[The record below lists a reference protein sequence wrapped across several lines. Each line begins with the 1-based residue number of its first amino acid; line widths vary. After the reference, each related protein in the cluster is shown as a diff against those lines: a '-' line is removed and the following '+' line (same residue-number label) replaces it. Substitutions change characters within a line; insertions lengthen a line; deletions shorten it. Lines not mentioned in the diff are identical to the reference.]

1 MTKSKK
7 NKHETQQSLSSTLPL
22 QKNFVSA
29 HDVARLAGVSR
40 SAVSRAFT
48 QGASIAPKTRAQIMK
63 AAETLGY
70 RVNDLARGLLTNHS
84 QIIGMIAAD
93 SASPFR
99 AAQIAALSQKLVE
112 FGKVPV
118 LIPTGCEGENVDS
131 AHETL
136 LRYRAEAIIVLSGM
150 PSASFVELARRNGQ
164 HVIAIG
170 RNDDGPDH
178 IRINNRLAMQ
188 QAVHVF
194 ADLGAKQLGLI
205 NSSVGSPNLV
215 ERQDEFLK
223 AAASYAMPV
232 KLGTGK
238 LTDYNGGVEAAKMLF
253 TSTPHISTSHKA
265 TPQIDAIFCVNDLMA
280 FGAMDYIRNELKLKI
295 PKDISIIGF
304 DNILQASW
312 QGYNLSTFSQ
322 DPLQMANEIIKILY
336 KRMVEPASAPC
347 EILLEAPLILRA
359 SVKAKI

>member
-1 MTKSKK
+1 MTNFKKS
-7 NKHETQQSLSSTLPL
+7 KHETQQSLSSSPPP
-22 QKNFVSA
+22 QQNFVSA

-48 QGASIAPKTRAQIMK
+48 PGASIAPKTRAQIMK

-170 RNDDGPDH
+170 RVDDGPDH
-178 IRINNRLAMQ
+178 IRINNRLAMH
-188 QAVHVF
+188 QAVQVF
-194 ADLGAKQLGLI
+194 ADIGAKQLGLI

-215 ERQDEFLK
+215 ERQNGFLK
-223 AAASYAMPV
+223 AAASFAIPV
-232 KLGTGK
+232 KLGIGK

-253 TSTPHISTSHKA
+253 ISTAHKV

-280 FGAMDYIRNELKLKI
+280 FGTMDYIRNELNLKI
-295 PKDISIIGF
+295 PEDISIIGF
-304 DNILQASW
+304 DNILQAKW
-312 QGYNLSTFSQ
+312 QSYSLSTFAQ
-322 DPLQMANEIIKILY
+322 DPIEMANEIIKILY
-336 KRMVEPASAPC
+336 KRMVKPESPPC